1 VMQSMPFPAPVP
13 PVGAD
18 NPEGNHGFPA
28 PGRSAGAGSP
38 GDPQSWRGAWT
49 AALDELEMDV
59 EETEAMLADG
69 HRMARTP
76 RANPWQEPQ
85 NLGALPLELK
95 PRADE
100 ILTRQL
106 AAAEEIARRLTVTRQ
121 QQAMTARI
129 ETGEAVNRPVYVDR
143 AM

>member
-1 VMQSMPFPAPVP
+1 MATPFPAPGP
-13 PVGAD
+13 
-18 NPEGNHGFPA
+18 
-28 PGRSAGAGSP
+28 SAGAQNPKKP
-38 GDPQSWRGAWT
+38 GDWRGAWT

-59 EETEAMLADG
+59 ADTEAMLTDG

-76 RANPWQEPQ
+76 RADPWRAPQ
-85 NLGALPLELK
+85 DLGALPLELK

-106 AAAEEIARRLTVTRQ
+106 AAAEEIGRRLTATRQ
-121 QQAMTARI
+121 QQAVAARI
-129 ETGEAVNRPVYVDR
+129 ETGEAVNRPVYLDC